1 MRLKRSTLLATLIA
15 LLFAAAA
22 QAAPVVETLDNGC
35 RLVVEADHSRPLA
48 AFRIYVRAGS
58 IYEGKWL
65 GGGITHF
72 LEHTISEGTPTRAR
86 ADIEAILDD
95 LGNTYNAYTT
105 KDHTCYYITT
115 TGDDIARA
123 IDVVSDFILH
133 PTFPAEEV
141 ETQRGIILR
150 EMAMGDDDPGR
161 RIHDLLA
168 ETVFTQH
175 PYRYRIIGY
184 PELFTQITRDDLV
197 AYHRQFYGPDNIVAV
212 AVGDFDADEVLAQL
226 REIFGALPRRP
237 QPAVELTREP
247 TQIAPRRRVERDPNL
262 QRAYL
267 QMAWPTI
274 SIFSPDLY
282 PLDTLSYYLSGGESS
297 VLVRRLRDELG
308 LVDAIYSYSATPAY
322 DAGYFVI
329 GAVCD
334 PDNLERVEQEIIA
347 QIDRVRQ
354 RAPNRRDIERVRRQV
369 AAGEIFGQETAEGR
383 AEALGANLL
392 ITGDVDFADRYV
404 AGIRA
409 VEPRQVQQMAVKYLV
424 PERTCVAILQPGA
437 EAAADTTR
445 PDRRA
450 AEPRTIE
457 RTLDNG
463 LRVVVREDHTTPTV
477 SVSTATLGGLR
488 YETADTAGIT
498 ALMADM
504 LTHGTRRFSRE
515 QIVRRVDDLGGSLEP
530 YSGRNTFGVN
540 AHFLAEDLDAALELT
555 AETLFHPTF
564 PADEFARRRQL
575 TLAAIQAQDDSVETV
590 AFRTLLGELFT
601 THPYRFL
608 PAGTAESVAALTPE
622 ALAEFHRACAAPSA
636 TAFVVAG
643 DVDPDAV
650 FAAVERLTADL
661 TSRPPQPPTPPVEP
675 PIEQPREQII
685 EREQQQAIVAC
696 GFRSPVTVNDPRR
709 PVLDVLDAI
718 ISGSGMPG
726 GRLHDA
732 LRGGQLVY
740 FVHGT
745 PLLGLDPGAFIIY
758 AGTAPDQV
766 ATVRSEIE
774 RIVTD
779 IAARPPSPEELA
791 LGKRMAITAEQRALQ
806 TNASVAQTIALDVVY
821 DQGARYWE
829 GYADRIN
836 AVTAEQ
842 VRRLAAEI
850 FDPQHSATVV
860 TTPGEAQ

>member
-1 MRLKRSTLLATLIA
+1 MRLTRSTLLATLIA
-15 LLFAAAA
+15 LLFVAGA

-35 RLVVEADHSRPLA
+35 RLVVEADRSRPVA
-48 AFRIYVRAGS
+48 AFRLYVRAGS
-58 IYEGKWL
+58 IYEGQWL

-72 LEHTISEGTPTRAR
+72 LEHTISEGTPTRSLAE
-86 ADIEAILDD
+86 IEATLDD

-105 KDHTCYYITT
+105 KDHTCYYISAA
-115 TGDDIARA
+115 GEDIARA
-123 IDVVSDFILH
+123 IDVVSDFVLH
-133 PTFPAEEV
+133 PTFPPEEV

-184 PELFTQITRDDLV
+184 PEVFTQIMRDDLV

-212 AVGDFDADEVLAQL
+212 AVGDFDADDVLAQL
-226 REIFGALPRRP
+226 REIFGAAARRP
-237 QPAVELTREP
+237 RPSLELTQEP
-247 TQIAPRRRVERDPNL
+247 TQIAPRHRVETDPNL

-267 QMAWPTI
+267 QIAWPTI

-308 LVDAIYSYSATPAY
+308 LVDVVYSYSATPAY

-334 PDNLERVEQEIIA
+334 PANLDRVEQEIIA
-347 QIDRVRQ
+347 EIERVQ
-354 RAPNRRDIERVRRQV
+354 QHAPDRRDIERVRRQV

-383 AEALGANLL
+383 AETLGANLMV
-392 ITGDVDFADRYV
+392 TGDVNFADRYV

-409 VEPRQVQQMAVKYLV
+409 VEPRQVRQMAERYLV
-424 PERTCVAILQPGA
+424 PDHTCVAILRPGA
-437 EAAADTTR
+437 EAATDTR
-445 PDRRA
+445 PDRRT
-450 AEPRTIE
+450 AEARTLE
-457 RTLDNG
+457 RALDNG
-463 LRVVVREDHTTPTV
+463 LRVVVRENHTTPTV
-477 SVSTATLGGLR
+477 SVTTATLGGLR

-504 LTHGTRRFSRE
+504 LTHGTRRMSRE
-515 QIVRRVDDLGGSLEP
+515 DIVRRVDRLGGSLEP

-564 PADEFARRRQL
+564 PADEFAREQQL
-575 TLAAIQAQDDSVETV
+575 TLAAIQGQEDSVETV
-590 AFRTLLGELFT
+590 AFRALLGEVFT
-601 THPYRFL
+601 LHPYRFL
-608 PAGTAESVAALTPE
+608 PVGTAESVAALTPE
-622 ALAEFHRACAAPSA
+622 ALVEFHRAYALPSA

-650 FAAVERLTADL
+650 FAQVERLTAGL
-661 TSRPPQPPTPPVEP
+661 SATPPQPPTPPAQQ
-675 PIEQPREQII
+675 PIEQRREQTI
-685 EREQQQAIVAC
+685 ERVQQQAIVAY

-709 PVLDVLDAI
+709 PALDVLDAI

-726 GRLHDA
+726 GRLHEA
-732 LRGGQLVY
+732 LRGQQLVY
-740 FVHGT
+740 FVHGM

-758 AGTAPDQV
+758 AGTAPDRV
-766 ATVRSEIE
+766 AEVRGEIE

-779 IAARPPSPEELA
+779 IAASPPAADELA
-791 LGKRMAITAEQRALQ
+791 LGKRMAITSEEMALQ
-806 TNASVAQTIALDVVY
+806 TNAAVAQTIALDVVY
-821 DQGARYWE
+821 DQGAEYWE
-829 GYADRIN
+829 GYAERVN
-836 AVTAEQ
+836 AVTAAQ
-842 VRRLAAEI
+842 VQQLAAGI
-850 FDPQHSATVV
+850 LDLQRSAMVV
-860 TTPGEAQ
+860 TTPGAAQ

>member
-1 MRLKRSTLLATLIA
+1 MRTGRLTLLASLIA
-15 LLFAAAA
+15 LLFVAGA

-35 RLVVEADHSRPLA
+35 RLVVEADRSRPVA

-58 IYEGKWL
+58 IYEGRWL

-72 LEHTISEGTPTRAR
+72 LEHTISEGTPTRSLAE
-86 ADIEAILDD
+86 IEAILDD

-115 TGDDIARA
+115 TGEDIARA
-123 IDVVSDFILH
+123 IDVVSDFVLH

-168 ETVFTQH
+168 ETIFTQH

-184 PELFTQITRDDLV
+184 PEMFKQITRDDIV
-197 AYHRQFYGPDNIVAV
+197 AYHRQFYGPDNMIAV
-212 AVGDFDADEVLAQL
+212 AVGDFDADDVLAQL
-226 REIFGALPRRP
+226 REIFGAVPRRP
-237 QPAVELTREP
+237 RPPVELVREP
-247 TQIAPRRRVERDPNL
+247 AQIAPRRRVERDPNL

-267 QMAWPTI
+267 QIAWPTI

-282 PLDTLSYYLSGGESS
+282 ALDTLSYYLSGGESS

-308 LVDAIYSYSATPAY
+308 LVDAVYSYSATPAY
-322 DAGYFVI
+322 EAGYFVI
-329 GAVCD
+329 GVVCD
-334 PDNLERVEQEIIA
+334 PANLERVEEEIIA
-347 QIDRVRQ
+347 EIERVQ
-354 RAPNRRDIERVRRQV
+354 ERAPDGRDIERVRRQV

-383 AEALGANLL
+383 AETLGANLM
-392 ITGDVDFADRYV
+392 ITGDVNFADRYV

-409 VEPRQVQQMAVKYLV
+409 VEPREVQRMAQKYLV
-424 PERTCVAILQPGA
+424 PDHTCVAILRPGA
-437 EAAADTTR
+437 GTAGDTR
-445 PDRRA
+445 PERRA
-450 AEPRTIE
+450 PQARTLE

-463 LRVVVREDHTTPTV
+463 LRVVVRENHTTPTV
-477 SVSTATLGGLR
+477 SVSTTTLGGLR

-504 LTHGTRRFSRE
+504 LTHGTRGMSRE

-530 YSGRNTFGVN
+530 YSGRNTFGLE
-540 AHFLAEDLDAALELT
+540 ARFLAEDLDVALELSI
-555 AETLFHPTF
+555 ETLFHPTF
-564 PADEFARRRQL
+564 PADEFERRRQL
-575 TLAAIQAQDDSVETV
+575 TLAAIRRQDDSVETV
-590 AFRTLLGELFT
+590 AYRELLAELFT
-601 THPYRFL
+601 AHPYRFL
-608 PAGTAESVAALTPE
+608 PIGTTESVAALTRE
-622 ALAEFHRACAAPSA
+622 AIVDFHRAYALPSA
-636 TAFVVAG
+636 TVIAVAG

-650 FAAVERLTADL
+650 FAQVERLTADL
-661 TSRPPQPPTPPVEP
+661 PSDAPRPPVPPAQE
-675 PIEQPREQII
+675 PIEQRRERII
-685 EREQQQAIVAC
+685 ERRQQQAIVAY
-696 GFRSPVTVNDPRR
+696 GFRSPVTVGDPRR

-726 GRLHDA
+726 GRLHEA

-745 PLLGLDPGAFIIY
+745 PLRGLDPGAFIIY
-758 AGTAPDQV
+758 AGAAPEGVDQV
-766 ATVRSEIE
+766 RAEIE
-774 RIVTD
+774 RIVAD
-779 IAARPPSPEELA
+779 IAAEPPSAEELA
-791 LGKRMAITAEQRALQ
+791 RGKRMAVTAHEMELQ
-806 TNASVAQTIALDVVY
+806 TNASVALTIALDVAY
-821 DQGARYWE
+821 GQGADYWE
-829 GYADRIN
+829 GYAERVE

-850 FDPQHSATVV
+850 FDLPHCALVI
-860 TTPGEAQ
+860 TTPGATQ